1 MVTDE
6 EWKAIIENDA
16 TYDDTFCY
24 AVKTTKI
31 YCRPSCSSRIPKREN
46 IEIYYDLKEPGNYGY
61 RPCKR
66 CRPDDVVVD
75 DNIWVE
81 ELSYTVHGSQS
92 HLRHVLK
99 NN

>member
-16 TYDDTFCY
+16 TYDDTFRY

-31 YCRPSCSSRIPKREN
+31 YCRPSCSSRILKKEN
-46 IEIYYDLKEPGNYGY
+46 IEIYYDLKEPGNYG

-75 DNIWVE
+75 DNI
-81 ELSYTVHGSQS
+81 
-92 HLRHVLK
+92 
-99 NN
+99 